1 MNQNEEL
8 EYKKNILK
16 LALFVGELMIKNGA
30 ETSRVEDSVLRI
42 CRSRG
47 FYHVNIDRKSV
58 V

>member
-42 CRSRG
+42 CR
-47 FYHVNIDRKSV
+47 
-58 V
+58 

>member
-30 ETSRVEDSVLRI
+30 ETSRVENSVL
-42 CRSRG
+42 
-47 FYHVNIDRKSV
+47 
-58 V
+58 